1 MALWRARSLT
11 PEQKVRLVED
21 ESETKDFQN
30 EESGSFLGI
39 EDAKMSEVFSS
50 TKHID
55 VRLLSIET

>member
-11 PEQKVRLVED
+11 PEQKVCLVED
-21 ESETKDFQN
+21 ESEMKDFQN

>member
-21 ESETKDFQN
+21 ESETKDFQI